1 MFKKGQHIYEIASWN
16 NGGKFFVREA
26 IVHACGKKRMVLN
39 SLDGT
44 RCLGHNYRPT
54 IDQYEHRIDGQ
65 PVRCLS
71 VVIDLPSLDAAKTL
85 ALELAAE
92 WLVRE
97 IAHTERCI
105 AHNPDSPAYV
115 RLMTESLATLKAA
128 TPEVVIHT

>member
-1 MFKKGQHIYEIASWN
+1 MFKKGQHVYEIASWN
-16 NGGKFFVREA
+16 NGGKFFIREA

-44 RCLGHNYRPT
+44 RCLGRNYRPT

-71 VVIDLPSLDAAKTL
+71 VVIDLPSPDAAKAL

-97 IAHTERCI
+97 VADHKRLI
-105 AHNPDSPAYV
+105 AHNQDSPAYI
-115 RLMTESLATLKAA
+115 RLMTENLATLEAA
-128 TPEVVIHT
+128 APEVVIHT